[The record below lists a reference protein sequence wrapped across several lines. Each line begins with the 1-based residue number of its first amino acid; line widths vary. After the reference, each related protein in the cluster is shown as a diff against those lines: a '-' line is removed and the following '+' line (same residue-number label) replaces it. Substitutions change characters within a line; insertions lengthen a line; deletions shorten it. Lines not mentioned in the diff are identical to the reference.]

1 MMLKNFL
8 QQHTLYGIYVT
19 ADCGEQVGGAQQM
32 RALADCGEQVGGAQ
46 QMRALR
52 HDVSYRQNRHLG
64 SNILAPRKE
73 IIQTSR

>member
-1 MMLKNFL
+1 
-8 QQHTLYGIYVT
+8 
-19 ADCGEQVGGAQQM
+19 M

>member
-1 MMLKNFL
+1 MDDVEEFL
-8 QQHTLYGIYVT
+8 AATHTIWHICHHG
-19 ADCGEQVGGAQQM
+19 
-32 RALADCGEQVGGAQ
+32 RLADCGEQVGGAQ